1 MREIEQIDRNFEL
14 KKQEL
19 IRQNEQDIQLEE
31 QKWQKYKQEQEKK
44 IRDEIEHDIDLKIAQ
59 FKDQL
64 KRDEDREIRRIEDES
79 KQQLKD
85 FENELNNKMDQE
97 KQNLIQYYER
107 IRKTVKESE

>member
-1 MREIEQIDRNFEL
+1 M
-14 KKQEL
+14 
-19 IRQNEQDIQLEE
+19 
-31 QKWQKYKQEQEKK
+31 
-44 IRDEIEHDIDLKIAQ
+44 KIAQ